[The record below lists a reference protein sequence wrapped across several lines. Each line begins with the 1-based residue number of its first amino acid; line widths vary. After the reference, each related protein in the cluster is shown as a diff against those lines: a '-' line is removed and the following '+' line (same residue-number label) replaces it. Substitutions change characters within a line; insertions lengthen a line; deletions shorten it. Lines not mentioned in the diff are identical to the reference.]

1 MRKLIVVWASTYGL
15 QKYGDLETRTRAVA
29 DPGFPGGEGGT
40 NPKGEGEGANLLFG
54 QIFLKTV

>member
-29 DPGFPGGEGGT
+29 DPGFPGGKGAPT
-40 NPKGEGEGANLLFG
+40 PKGKGRA
-54 QIFLKTV
+54 QTYYSAKSS